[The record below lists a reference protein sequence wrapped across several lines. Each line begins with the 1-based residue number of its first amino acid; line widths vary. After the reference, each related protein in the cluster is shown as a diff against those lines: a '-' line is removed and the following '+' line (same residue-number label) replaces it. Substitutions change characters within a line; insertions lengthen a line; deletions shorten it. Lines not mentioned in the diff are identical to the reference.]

1 MSLVY
6 SQDFSKICWR
16 VKIWSVLTKTALGV
30 IQLWFNY
37 FMASFFK
44 AHGNVNVNY
53 LKIVKKHR
61 GPHKRSKVL
70 VGYMWAMCLRPLL

>member
-1 MSLVY
+1 
-6 SQDFSKICWR
+6 
-16 VKIWSVLTKTALGV
+16 
-30 IQLWFNY
+30 
-37 FMASFFK
+37 MASFFK